1 MIYKI
6 FYPQDIKIIWSKM
19 AIDDETRKLLR
30 LRRVAQEYDAR
41 RKTLQAIW
49 SKMQNFAQGLR
60 NELDGQYWSES
71 KIAFDDLERVPEF
84 NQYKFTFGEL
94 KQLFDITFIKDA
106 LDNFR
111 KLFEEKTTLEE
122 ELGVSMDRRP

>member
-6 FYPQDIKIIWSKM
+6 FYSKYIKVNGSTM
-19 AIDDETRKLLR
+19 AIDEETRKLLR
-30 LRRVAQEYDAR
+30 LRRVTQEYDAR
-41 RKTLQAIW
+41 KRTLQNIW
-49 SKMQNFAQGLR
+49 AKMQNFAQGLR

-71 KIAFDDLERVPEF
+71 KIAFDDLERAPDF
-84 NQYKFTFGEL
+84 NQYRFTFKEL
-94 KQLFDITFIKDA
+94 QQLFDVTFIKDV

-122 ELGVSMDRRP
+122 ELGISMDRRP